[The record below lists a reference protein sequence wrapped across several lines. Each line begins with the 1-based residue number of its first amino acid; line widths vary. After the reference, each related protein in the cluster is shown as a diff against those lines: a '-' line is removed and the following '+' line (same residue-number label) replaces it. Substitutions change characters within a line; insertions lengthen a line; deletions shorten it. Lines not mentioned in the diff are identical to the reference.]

1 MKVLITND
9 DGILA
14 PALPALISFVQ
25 SFASEVVAVA
35 PKVEQS
41 GMSHAIDFTRPI
53 EIKRVDVAPGARC
66 YSMDSTPADCV
77 RFAVLGLKEHFD
89 LVISGINRGY
99 NLGKDLVYSGTAGA
113 VFEAARL
120 GIPGIAISTGFHDSA
135 FALASLPSLLA
146 YFKEN
151 GLLEKHPLYNI
162 NMPEA
167 APKGVRITRQGGI
180 YYTDEFKQTAP
191 EIYEQVGEP
200 AKQTDLDPEADIIA
214 LSEGYIS
221 ITPLSATR
229 TDFAALE
236 RIKIKKSFQS
246 KP

>member
-25 SFASEVVAVA
+25 GFACEVVVVA

-41 GMSHAIDFTRPI
+41 GKSHAIDFTRPI
-53 EIKRVDVAPGARC
+53 EIKRADIAPGARC

-99 NLGKDLVYSGTAGA
+99 NLGGDLVYSGTAGA

-120 GIPGIAISTGFHDSA
+120 GISGIAISTGFETFA
-135 FALASLPSLLA
+135 PALASLPQIFT
-146 YFKEN
+146 YFKEKD
-151 GLLEKHPLYNI
+151 LLTKHPLYNI
-162 NMPEA
+162 NIPET
-167 APKGVRITRQGGI
+167 APKGIRITRQGGI
-180 YYTDEFKQTAP
+180 YYTDEFRQTAP
-191 EIYEQVGEP
+191 EIFEQVGEP

-221 ITPLSATR
+221 LTPLAATR
-229 TDFAALE
+229 TDFDA
-236 RIKIKKSFQS
+236 IKRLKQAGL
-246 KP
+246 